1 MLHININSDVLIEPK
16 PFEFRLHWTICSSK
30 HRERTHFIEALSFS
44 RKCQHYSP
52 NESNKAYD
60 KTVSRK
66 SGVVFEPR
74 LVIEEVKSEA
84 LSRRSLKSKD
94 EYLRQYI
101 VVRVYL
107 CQ

>member
-1 MLHININSDVLIEPK
+1 MDNLQY
-16 PFEFRLHWTICSSK
+16 CSK
-30 HRERTHFIEALSFS
+30 HREHTHFIEALSFS

-84 LSRRSLKSKD
+84 MSRRSLKSKD

-107 CQ
+107 YMPVRQMFT